1 MDDQQR
7 FETGSAMHVSKS
19 GNLNR
24 RGFIGAVGAA
34 GALGIVG
41 AAADPAF
48 AQIPASAQA
57 PTSASGQPS
66 RNGNFD
72 LMEATIADIHD
83 AYHRGLLTCR
93 ELVQQYLDRIA
104 AYDKQGP
111 ALRAI
116 ITVNPRALEVAD
128 ELDRK
133 YKRSGLTGPLHGI
146 PVILKDNYDTFDMPT
161 TGGNTAMRTSV
172 PPTDAFTVDKMRKA
186 GALILAKANLQEFA
200 RGGNS
205 LSSLGGQ
212 VLNPYDL
219 TRTPGG
225 SSGGTGAAIASN
237 FAVLG
242 TGSDTGQSVRSPAS
256 ANSLVGV
263 RSTRG
268 LISRSGVIP
277 ASITQD
283 ELGPITRTVEDA
295 ARMLDVM
302 VGFDPADPVTGYG
315 VGRPPRSYTDHLR
328 RDALKGARIGVMT
341 NLFGTEARH
350 QEVNQVM
357 EEVIST
363 MQAQGATV
371 IRFTL
376 PAYDTLQSVVVT
388 STWEAHT
395 AMDAYFASLGPDAPV
410 HTFDQLVASKT
421 ATPEAQAALEAE
433 LAIVDGLNNATYKDH
448 FVNREKLR
456 LAVSAKMAELNIEA
470 ILYPL
475 QKVLVSLVGVP
486 QPERNGTLSNGTG
499 FPAVCFP
506 GGFST
511 PTASAPIGV
520 PVGAEL
526 LGREYSEPLLLSL
539 AYAYEQA
546 ARTRQ
551 TPHSTPPLTR

>member
-1 MDDQQR
+1 
-7 FETGSAMHVSKS
+7 VS
-19 GNLNR
+19 NLNR
-24 RGFIGAVGAA
+24 RGFIGAVGAV

-41 AAADPAF
+41 GAGAPAF
-48 AQIPASAQA
+48 AQGTAN
-57 PTSASGQPS
+57 PTAATGTSGPGS
-66 RNGNFD
+66 RKGSFE
-72 LMEATIADIHD
+72 LIEATIADIHD
-83 AYHRGLLTCR
+83 AYRHGQLTCR
-93 ELVQQYLDRIA
+93 ELVQRYLDRIA
-104 AYDKQGP
+104 AYDQQGP
-111 ALRAI
+111 ALKAI

-128 ELDRK
+128 ELDRR
-133 YKRSGLTGPLHGI
+133 YKQSGLTGPLHGI
-146 PVILKDNYDTFDMPT
+146 PVILKDNYDTFDLPT

-172 PPTDAFTVDKMRKA
+172 PPTDAFTVDKIRKA

-212 VLNPYDL
+212 ALNPYDL

-263 RSTRG
+263 RPTRG
-268 LISRSGVIP
+268 LISRHGVIP
-277 ASITQD
+277 NSIMQD

-295 ARMLDVM
+295 ARLLDVM
-302 VGFDPADPVTGYG
+302 VGFDPNDPVTGYG
-315 VGRPPRSYTDHLR
+315 VGESPRSYTDQLR
-328 RDALKGARIGVMT
+328 RDAFKGARIGVMT
-341 NLFGTEARH
+341 NLFGTQARH
-350 QEVNQVM
+350 QEVNRVM

-363 MQAQGATV
+363 MQAQGATIV
-371 IRFTL
+371 RFSL
-376 PAYDTLQSVVVT
+376 PAYDTLQSIVVT

-421 ATPEAQAALEAE
+421 ATPEAQAALETE
-433 LAIVDGLNNATYKDH
+433 FAIVDGLNNPTYKDH
-448 FVNREKLR
+448 YVNREKLR

-511 PTASAPIGV
+511 PTATAPIGV
-520 PVGAEL
+520 PVGAEM
-526 LGREYSEPLLLSL
+526 LGREFSEPLLLSL

-546 ARTRQ
+546 AKTRKL
-551 TPHSTPPLTR
+551 PRSTPPLSQ

>member
-1 MDDQQR
+1 M
-7 FETGSAMHVSKS
+7 
-19 GNLNR
+19 
-24 RGFIGAVGAA
+24 GAVGAVSA
-34 GALGIVG
+34 VGIVG
-41 AAADPAF
+41 GAGGSAF
-48 AQIPASAQA
+48 AQGAATHKA
-57 PTSASGQPS
+57 AAAAAGS
-66 RNGNFD
+66 RSHPGGFE
-72 LMEATIADIHD
+72 LMEATVADIHD
-83 AYHRGLLTCR
+83 AYRRGQLTCR

-104 AYDKQGP
+104 AYDQQGP
-111 ALRAI
+111 SLKAL
-116 ITVNPRALEVAD
+116 ITVNPRALEAAD
-128 ELDRK
+128 ELDRR
-133 YKRSGLTGPLHGI
+133 YRRSGPTGPLHGI

-172 PPTDAFTVDKMRKA
+172 PPTDAFTVEKMRKA
-186 GALILAKANLQEFA
+186 GAIILAKANLQEFA

-242 TGSDTGQSVRSPAS
+242 TGSDTGQSIRSPAS

-263 RSTRG
+263 RPTRG
-268 LISRSGVIP
+268 LISRHGVIP
-277 ASITQD
+277 NSVTQD

-295 ARMLDVM
+295 ARLLDVM
-302 VGFDPADPVTGYG
+302 VGFDPNDPVTGYG
-315 VGRPPRSYTDHLR
+315 VGESPRSYTDPLR

-350 QEVNQVM
+350 QEVNRVM
-357 EEVIST
+357 EDVIST
-363 MQAQGATV
+363 MQAQGATIV
-371 IRFTL
+371 RFSL
-376 PAYDTLQSVVVT
+376 PAYDTLQSIVVT

-395 AMDAYFASLGPDAPV
+395 AMRSYFAELGPDAPV

-421 ATPEAQAALEAE
+421 ATPEAQAALDMEF
-433 LAIVDGLNNATYKDH
+433 AIVDGLNNPTYKDH
-448 FVNREKLR
+448 YVNREKLR
-456 LAVSAKMAELNIEA
+456 LAVSGKMAELNVDA

-511 PTASAPIGV
+511 PTSAAPVGV

-526 LGREYSEPLLLSL
+526 LGREFSEPLLLSL

-546 ARTRQ
+546 AKARKL
-551 TPHSTPPLTR
+551 PLSTPALSR

>member
-1 MDDQQR
+1 MS
-7 FETGSAMHVSKS
+7 EHSS
-19 GNLNR
+19 LNR
-24 RGFIGAVGAA
+24 RGFIGAVGAV
-34 GALGIVG
+34 GALSIVG
-41 AAADPAF
+41 ETAGPAAAQGSA
-48 AQIPASAQA
+48 ASKTAA
-57 PTSASGQPS
+57 AASGS
-66 RNGNFD
+66 RSGTGGFD
-72 LMEATIADIHD
+72 LIEATVADIHD
-83 AYHRGLLTCR
+83 AYRRGRLTCR
-93 ELVQQYLDRIA
+93 QLVQLYLDRIA

-111 ALRAI
+111 TLKSL
-116 ITVNPRALEVAD
+116 ITVNPRALETAD
-128 ELDRK
+128 ELDRQ
-133 YKRSGLTGPLHGI
+133 YRRSGLTGALHGI

-172 PPTDAFTVDKMRKA
+172 PPTDAFTVAKMRRA
-186 GALILAKANLQEFA
+186 GAIILAKANLQEFA

-205 LSSLGGQ
+205 ISSLGGQ

-263 RSTRG
+263 RCTRG

-302 VGFDPADPVTGYG
+302 AGFDPADPVTGYG
-315 VGRPPRSYTDHLR
+315 VGRPPHSYTDHLDR
-328 RDALKGARIGVMT
+328 HALRGARIGVMT

-350 QEVNQVM
+350 AEVNRVM
-357 EEVIST
+357 EQVIST
-363 MQAQGATV
+363 MKARGATIV
-371 IRFTL
+371 RFSL
-376 PAYDTLQSVVVT
+376 PEYDTLQNVVVT

-395 AMDAYFASLGPDAPV
+395 AMDAYFETLGPDAPV
-410 HTFDQLVASKT
+410 HTFEQLVASKT
-421 ATPEAQAALEAE
+421 ATPDAQAAMEQE
-433 LAIVDGLNNATYKDH
+433 IAIVDGLNNPTYKDH

-456 LAVSAKMAELNIEA
+456 LAVSAKMAELDIQA

-475 QKVLVSLVGVP
+475 QKVLVSSVGVP

-499 FPAVCFP
+499 FPAICFP
-506 GGFST
+506 GGFSA
-511 PTASAPIGV
+511 PTSTAPIGV

-526 LGREYSEPLLLSL
+526 LGREFDEPVLLSL
-539 AYAYEQA
+539 AYAYEKA
-546 ARTRQ
+546 ATSRKPPR
-551 TPHSTPPLTR
+551 STPPLAR

>member
-1 MDDQQR
+1 MS
-7 FETGSAMHVSKS
+7 EHS
-19 GNLNR
+19 NLNR
-24 RGFIGAVGAA
+24 RGFIGAVGAV
-34 GALGIVG
+34 GALSIVG
-41 AAADPAF
+41 ETAGPAAAQGSA
-48 AQIPASAQA
+48 ASRATA
-57 PTSASGQPS
+57 GTSGSRSGT
-66 RNGNFD
+66 GGFE
-72 LMEATIADIHD
+72 LIEATVADIHD
-83 AYHRGLLTCR
+83 AYRRGWLTCR
-93 ELVQQYLDRIA
+93 QLVQQYLDRIA

-111 ALRAI
+111 TLKAL
-116 ITVNPRALEVAD
+116 ITVNPRALEIAD
-128 ELDRK
+128 ELDRQ
-133 YKRSGLTGPLHGI
+133 YRRSGLIGALHGI

-172 PPTDAFTVDKMRKA
+172 PPTDAFTVAKMRKA
-186 GALILAKANLQEFA
+186 GAIILAKANLQEFA

-263 RSTRG
+263 RCTRG

-302 VGFDPADPVTGYG
+302 AGFDPADPVTGYG
-315 VGRPPRSYTDHLR
+315 VSRPSHSYTDHLDR
-328 RDALKGARIGVMT
+328 HALRGARIGVMA
-341 NLFGTEARH
+341 NMFGTEARH
-350 QEVNQVM
+350 EEVNRVM
-357 EEVIST
+357 EEVISI
-363 MQAQGATV
+363 MRAQGATIV
-371 IRFTL
+371 RFSL
-376 PAYDTLQSVVVT
+376 PEYDTLQSIVVT

-395 AMDAYFASLGPDAPV
+395 AMDAYFATLGPDAPV
-410 HTFDQLVASKT
+410 HTFDQLVTSKT
-421 ATPEAQAALEAE
+421 ATPEAQSAMEQE
-433 LAIVDGLNNATYKDH
+433 LAIVDGLNNPTYKDH

-456 LAVSAKMAELNIEA
+456 LAVSAKMAELDIQA

-475 QKVLVSLVGVP
+475 QKVLVSPVGVP
-486 QPERNGTLSNGTG
+486 QPERNGTLSNGSG

-506 GGFST
+506 GGFSS
-511 PTASAPIGV
+511 PTSTAPIGV

-526 LGREYSEPLLLSL
+526 LGREFDEPLLLSL
-539 AYAYEQA
+539 AYAYEKA
-546 ARTRQ
+546 AKTRK
-551 TPHSTPPLTR
+551 PPRSTPPLAR

>member
-1 MDDQQR
+1 
-7 FETGSAMHVSKS
+7 
-19 GNLNR
+19 
-24 RGFIGAVGAA
+24 
-34 GALGIVG
+34 
-41 AAADPAF
+41 
-48 AQIPASAQA
+48 
-57 PTSASGQPS
+57 
-66 RNGNFD
+66 
-72 LMEATIADIHD
+72 MEATIADIHD
-83 AYHRGLLTCR
+83 AYRHGQLTCR

-111 ALRAI
+111 ALKAL

-128 ELDRK
+128 ELDRQ

-225 SSGGTGAAIASN
+225 SSGGTGASIASN

-295 ARMLDVM
+295 ARLLDVM
-302 VGFDPADPVTGYG
+302 VGFDPTDPVTGYG
-315 VGRPPRSYTDHLR
+315 VGRPPRSYADHLR
-328 RDALKGARIGVMT
+328 RDALRGARIGVMT
-341 NLFGTEARH
+341 NMFGTEARH
-350 QEVNQVM
+350 QEVNRVM
-357 EEVIST
+357 EQVISN
-363 MQAQGATV
+363 MQAQGATI
-371 IRFTL
+371 IRFAL
-376 PAYDTLQSVVVT
+376 PEYDTLQNIVVT

-410 HTFDQLVASKT
+410 HTFDQLVATKT

-433 LAIVDGLNNATYKDH
+433 LAIVDGLNNPTYKDH
-448 FVNREKLR
+448 YVNREKLR
-456 LAVSAKMAELNIEA
+456 LAVSAKMAELNIDA

-475 QKVLVSLVGVP
+475 QKILVTPVGVT
-486 QPERNGTLSNGTG
+486 QAERNGTLSNGTG

-526 LGREYSEPLLLSL
+526 LGREFSEPLLLSL

-546 ARTRQ
+546 TKARKL
-551 TPHSTPPLTR
+551 PVSTPAL

>member
-1 MDDQQR
+1 M
-7 FETGSAMHVSKS
+7 
-19 GNLNR
+19 
-24 RGFIGAVGAA
+24 GAV

-41 AAADPAF
+41 GVGDPAF
-48 AQIPASAQA
+48 AQGTAVPRAAA
-57 PTSASGQPS
+57 GTSGPRSGKGSFQ
-66 RNGNFD
+66 

-83 AYHRGLLTCR
+83 AYRSGELTCR

-111 ALRAI
+111 ALTAI

-128 ELDRK
+128 ELDRQ
-133 YKRSGLTGPLHGI
+133 YQRSGLTGTLHGI

-172 PPTDAFTVDKMRKA
+172 PPTDAFTVAKMRKA
-186 GALILAKANLQEFA
+186 GAIILAKANLQEFA

-225 SSGGTGAAIASN
+225 SSGGTGAGIASN

-256 ANSLVGV
+256 ACSLVGV
-263 RSTRG
+263 RATRG
-268 LISRSGVIP
+268 LISRAGVIP

-295 ARMLDVM
+295 ARLLDVM
-302 VGFDPADPVTGYG
+302 VGFDPSDPVTGYG
-315 VGRPPRSYTDHLR
+315 VGRAPRSYTDQLHGNALR
-328 RDALKGARIGVMT
+328 GARIGVMT

-350 QEVNQVM
+350 QEVNRVM
-357 EEVIST
+357 EKVIST
-363 MQAQGATV
+363 MQSQGATI
-371 IRFTL
+371 IRFNL
-376 PAYDTLQSVVVT
+376 PAYDTLQSIVVT

-421 ATPEAQAALEAE
+421 ATPEAQKAMEAE
-433 LAIVDGLNNATYKDH
+433 LAIVDGLNNPVYKDH
-448 FVNREKLR
+448 MVNREKLR
-456 LAVSAKMAELNIEA
+456 MAVSAKMAELNIQA

-475 QKVLVSLVGVP
+475 QKVLVSPVGVP

-511 PTASAPIGV
+511 PTATAPIGV

-526 LGREYSEPLLLSL
+526 LGREFSEPLLLSL

-546 ARTRQ
+546 AKTRKL
-551 TPHSTPPLTR
+551 PNSTPPLSQ

>member
-1 MDDQQR
+1 M
-7 FETGSAMHVSKS
+7 GAM
-19 GNLNR
+19 
-24 RGFIGAVGAA
+24 GAV

-41 AAADPAF
+41 GVGDPAF
-48 AQIPASAQA
+48 AQGTASPQA
-57 PTSASGQPS
+57 ATGTSGPRSSKGGFQ
-66 RNGNFD
+66 

-83 AYHRGLLTCR
+83 AYRSGQLTCR

-111 ALRAI
+111 ALTAI

-128 ELDRK
+128 ELDRQ
-133 YKRSGLTGPLHGI
+133 YRESGLTGTLHGI

-172 PPTDAFTVDKMRKA
+172 PPADAFTVDKMRKA
-186 GALILAKANLQEFA
+186 GAIILAKANLQEFA

-237 FAVLG
+237 IGVLG

-256 ANSLVGV
+256 ACNLVGV

-268 LISRSGVIP
+268 LISRAGVIP

-295 ARMLDVM
+295 ARLLDVM

-315 VGRPPRSYTDHLR
+315 VGRAPRSYTDQLHGN
-328 RDALKGARIGVMT
+328 ALHGARIGVMT
-341 NLFGTEARH
+341 NLFGTEERH
-350 QEVNQVM
+350 QEVNRVL
-357 EEVIST
+357 ENVIST
-363 MQAQGATV
+363 MQAQGATI

-376 PAYDTLQSVVVT
+376 PEYDTLQSIVVT
-388 STWEAHT
+388 STWEART

-421 ATPEAQAALEAE
+421 ATPEAQAALEQE
-433 LAIVDGLNNATYKDH
+433 IAIVDGLDNPVYKDH
-448 FVNREKLR
+448 MVNREKLR

-511 PTASAPIGV
+511 PTATAPIGV

-526 LGREYSEPLLLSL
+526 LGREFSEPLLLSL

-546 ARTRQ
+546 AKARKL
-551 TPHSTPPLTR
+551 PISTPALAQ

>member
-1 MDDQQR
+1 MSVEGWLDALSD
-7 FETGSAMHVSKS
+7 
-19 GNLNR
+19 LNR
-24 RGFIGAVGAA
+24 RGFIGAVGAVS
-34 GALGIVG
+34 ALGVVG
-41 AAADPAF
+41 GAGKPAF
-48 AQIPASAQA
+48 AQVTAIPQA
-57 PTSASGQPS
+57 AAGTSEMGS
-66 RNGNFD
+66 RKGDFE

-83 AYHRGLLTCR
+83 AYRHGRLTCR
-93 ELVQQYLDRIA
+93 ELVQLYLDRIA

-111 ALRAI
+111 TLKAI
-116 ITVNPRALEVAD
+116 ITVNPRALEIAD
-128 ELDRK
+128 ELDRQ
-133 YKRSGLTGPLHGI
+133 YRGSGLTGPLHGI
-146 PVILKDNYDTFDMPT
+146 PIILKDNYDTFDLPT

-172 PPTDAFTVDKMRKA
+172 PPADAFTVAKMRMA
-186 GALILAKANLQEFA
+186 GGLILAKANLQEFA

-205 LSSLGGQ
+205 VSSLGGQ

-225 SSGGTGAAIASN
+225 SSGGTGAAIAAN

-256 ANSLVGV
+256 ACNLVGV

-268 LISRSGVIP
+268 LISRGGVIP

-295 ARMLDVM
+295 ARLLDVM
-302 VGFDPADPVTGYG
+302 AGFDPNDPVTGYG
-315 VGRPPRSYTDHLR
+315 VGRSPRSYTDQLR
-328 RDALKGARIGVMT
+328 PDALQGARIGVMT
-341 NLFGTEARH
+341 NLFGTAERH
-350 QEVNQVM
+350 QEVNRVM
-357 EEVIST
+357 EGVIST
-363 MQAQGATV
+363 MQAQGATI
-371 IRFTL
+371 IRFSL
-376 PAYDTLQSVVVT
+376 PAYDTLQSIVVT

-421 ATPEAQAALEAE
+421 AVPEAQAALEAE
-433 LAIVDGLNNATYKDH
+433 LAIVDGLNNPVYKDH

-456 LAVSAKMAELNIEA
+456 LAVSAKMAELDIQA

-475 QKVLVSLVGVP
+475 QKVLVAPVGIP

-506 GGFST
+506 GGFSA
-511 PTASAPIGV
+511 PTATAPIGV

-526 LGREYSEPLLLSL
+526 LGREYSEPLLLAL

-546 ARTRQ
+546 AKTRT
-551 TPHSTPPLTR
+551 PPGSTPPLPQ

>member
-1 MDDQQR
+1 L
-7 FETGSAMHVSKS
+7 SNVS
-19 GNLNR
+19 R
-24 RGFIGAVGAA
+24 RGFIGAVGAV

-41 AAADPAF
+41 GAGGPAF
-48 AQIPASAQA
+48 AQPTASPQA
-57 PTSASGQPS
+57 ATAGK
-66 RNGNFD
+66 GNFE

-83 AYHRGLLTCR
+83 AYRHGQLTCR

-111 ALRAI
+111 ALKAI
-116 ITVNPRALEVAD
+116 ITINPRALEIAD
-128 ELDRK
+128 ELDRQ
-133 YKRSGLTGPLHGI
+133 YRRSGLTGPLHGI
-146 PVILKDNYDTFDMPT
+146 PIILKDNYNTFDMPT
-161 TGGNTAMRTSV
+161 TGGNTAMRDSV
-172 PPTDAFTVDKMRKA
+172 PPADAFTVDKIRKA
-186 GALILAKANLQEFA
+186 GALILAKSNLQEFA

-242 TGSDTGQSVRSPAS
+242 TGSDTGQSIRSPAS

-263 RSTRG
+263 RATRG
-268 LISRSGVIP
+268 LVSRSGVIP
-277 ASITQD
+277 NSITQD
-283 ELGPITRTVEDA
+283 EVGPITRTVEDA
-295 ARMLDVM
+295 ARLLDVM
-302 VGFDPADPVTGYG
+302 VGFDPKDPVTGYG
-315 VGRPPRSYTDHLR
+315 VGRSPRSYSDQLR
-328 RDALKGARIGVMT
+328 RDALHGARIGVMT

-350 QEVNQVM
+350 QEVNRVM
-357 EEVIST
+357 EDVIST
-363 MQAQGATV
+363 MQARGATI
-371 IRFTL
+371 IRFNL
-376 PAYDTLQSVVVT
+376 PAYDTLQSIVVT

-395 AMDAYFASLGPDAPV
+395 AMDAYFASLGPNAPV
-410 HTFDQLVASKT
+410 HTFDQLVASHT
-421 ATPEAQAALEAE
+421 ATPETQKSLETE
-433 LAIVDGLNNATYKDH
+433 LAIVDGLNNAVYKDH

-456 LAVSAKMAELNIEA
+456 LAVSAKMAELDIQA

-539 AYAYEQA
+539 AYSFEQA
-546 ARTRQ
+546 AKTRKL
-551 TPHSTPPLTR
+551 PLSTPPLSPAARR

>member
-1 MDDQQR
+1 M
-7 FETGSAMHVSKS
+7 SKLR
-19 GNLNR
+19 NLNR
-24 RGFIGAVGAA
+24 RSFIGAAGAA

-41 AAADPAF
+41 GTGVS
-48 AQIPASAQA
+48 ASAQGTA
-57 PTSASGQPS
+57 TPKAANGTSGPRSSKGS
-66 RNGNFD
+66 FE

-83 AYHRGLLTCR
+83 AYRHGRLTCR

-111 ALRAI
+111 SLTAL

-128 ELDRK
+128 ELDRQ
-133 YKRSGLTGPLHGI
+133 YRRSGLTGPLHGI
-146 PVILKDNYDTFDMPT
+146 PVILKDNYDTFDLPT

-225 SSGGTGAAIASN
+225 SSGGTGASIASN

-256 ANSLVGV
+256 ACSLVGV

-295 ARMLDVM
+295 AKMLDVM

-315 VGRPPRSYTDHLR
+315 VGVPPRSYADHLR
-328 RDALKGARIGVMT
+328 ADALKGARIGVMT

-350 QEVNQVM
+350 QEVNRVM
-357 EEVIST
+357 EEVISS
-363 MQAQGATV
+363 MQAQGATIV
-371 IRFTL
+371 RFTL
-376 PAYDTLQSVVVT
+376 PAYDTLQSIVVT

-433 LAIVDGLNNATYKDH
+433 IAIVDGLNNATYKDH

-486 QPERNGTLSNGTG
+486 QAERNGTLSNGTG

-511 PTASAPIGV
+511 PTASAPLGV

-526 LGREYSEPLLLSL
+526 LGREFSEPLLLSL

-546 ARTRQ
+546 TKARKL
-551 TPHSTPPLTR
+551 PVSTPAL